1 MQSIVTID
9 GPAGAGK
16 STAAK
21 ALAAKLGWRYLD
33 TGAMYRAITWKAV
46 QEDRLSIIDGC
57 CDDLKAIAEMIGKTE
72 LALDGTKVFC
82 DGIDVTAEIR
92 RPEIASALKPIAD
105 SPECRAELV
114 KQQKLIGLT
123 GNLVTEGR
131 DQGSVVFPDAKY
143 KFYMDATVEERA
155 TRRTKQ
161 ENGNYDD
168 VLRRVRER
176 DVADK
181 SRPVGTLIIPDG
193 ATYVDTTGNTLE
205 QTVDLLFT
213 KMLEIALASGTC
225 EWPEPMHNGIGY
237 ME

>member
-21 ALAAKLGWRYLD
+21 ALAARLGWRYLD

-46 QEDRLSIIDGC
+46 QEDRLSIMDGC
-57 CDDLKAIAEMIGKTE
+57 CDDLKAIAEMISKTE
-72 LALDGTKVFC
+72 LALDGTNVFC
-82 DGIDVTAEIR
+82 DGINVTAEIR

-155 TRRTKQ
+155 ARRTKQ

-168 VLRRVRER
+168 VLRRVKER

-181 SRPVGTLIIPDG
+181 SRPVGTLIIPEG
-193 ATYVDTTGNTLE
+193 AIYIDTTGNTLE
-205 QTVDLLFT
+205 QTVDILHA
-213 KMLEIALASGTC
+213 KMLEISLASGVC
-225 EWPEPMHNGIGY
+225 EWPEHNGIIY